1 MVDKIKNYVIIGLF
15 AVVGVLL
22 LLKQYNGPKSN
33 ETPIKPDTVKSIA
46 WDTIRTPYK
55 VVELR
60 TIEKPMW
67 DTIRDIMPGEINQ
80 DSLFFVRTYNDSLAD
95 SNVTIFTKAR
105 TFGMLNKLDI
115 KYRLKVPQ
123 TIIKT
128 ESTTITNTVTETK
141 SPKVSI
147 FIGGE
152 VGGSQTSFNMSP
164 LVGIKY
170 KKVAYQYRYGII
182 DKTHNA
188 GIKYDLWNSKK

>member
-1 MVDKIKNYVIIGLF
+1 MDKIKNYVIIGLF

-22 LLKQYNGPKSN
+22 LLSQCNGPKSN
-33 ETPIKPDTVKSIA
+33 ETPVKPDTVKVVS
-46 WDTIRTPYK
+46 WDTIKTPYK
-55 VVELR
+55 VVEFK
-60 TIEKPMW
+60 TIYKPKW
-67 DTIRDIMPGEINQ
+67 DTIRDIQPGEINQ

-95 SNVTIFTKAR
+95 SNITIHTKAR
-105 TFGMLNKLDI
+105 TFGMLDKLDV

-128 ESTTITNTVTETK
+128 ESTTIINTVTETK
-141 SPKVSI
+141 PPKVSI

-152 VGGSQTSFNMSP
+152 VGGSQTSFNISP

-188 GIKYDLWNSKK
+188 GIKYDLWHSKK

>member
-22 LLKQYNGPKSN
+22 LLQQCNGPKLN
-33 ETPIKPDTVKSIA
+33 ETPVKPDTIKVVS
-46 WDTIRTPYK
+46 WDTVNRPYEVISFK
-55 VVELR
+55 Y
-60 TIEKPMW
+60 IKSKP
-67 DTIRDIMPGEINQ
+67 DTIRDIQPGEIDQ

-95 SNVTIFTKAR
+95 SNITIFTKAR
-105 TFGMLNKLDI
+105 TFGMLDKLDV

-128 ESTTITNTVTETK
+128 ESTTITNTVTKTVPNK
-141 SPKVSI
+141 WDLY
-147 FIGGE
+147 IGGE
-152 VGGSQTSFNMSP
+152 VGGNKTSFNVSP
-164 LVGIKY
+164 ILGFKY

-182 DKTHNA
+182 DATHNV